1 LRELA
6 VCGILAEKDESA
18 MQHISSSQFKNQ
30 FGEFLASSRDE
41 PITVEKSGRPVAVVL
56 SPIEYEHLLRLED
69 LYWIARAEAAEV
81 AGEWVGH
88 DDAVRL
94 LAGRLRQSE

>member
-1 LRELA
+1 
-6 VCGILAEKDESA
+6 
-18 MQHISSSQFKNQ
+18 MQHVSSSEFKNQ
-30 FGEFLASSRDE
+30 FGEYLAASRDE

-56 SPIEYEHLLRLED
+56 SPVEYEHLQRLED
-69 LYWIARAEAAEV
+69 LYWIARAEAAEA

-94 LAGRLRQSE
+94 LMSRLRQSE

>member
-1 LRELA
+1 
-6 VCGILAEKDESA
+6 

-30 FGEFLASSRDE
+30 LGEYLAASRDE
-41 PITVEKSGRPVAVVL
+41 PITVEKSGRPVAVIL
-56 SPIEYEHLLRLED
+56 SPAEYEHLQRLEE
-69 LYWIARAEAAEV
+69 LYWIARAEAAEA

-94 LAGRLRQSE
+94 LVGRLRQSE